1 MKRKAVVITL
11 ISLLLLSLSVTL
23 IFAADDTAAEASFT
37 PGCSEKNYTIPEEY
51 ADAEIIVF
59 NKDGTVY
66 SATTL
71 LIDKNNSSP
80 ASALQLARRLVASV
94 ENAETPGAVTILLRK
109 NITVS
114 TKFDNEGQILGDV
127 VIDMNGYTVTA
138 ETTMMNAQAK
148 ISDNSLRDSS
158 FTWKNG
164 TIKVGNSGLWCVGAF
179 GATYVSDKNSYKT
192 MNYIFDNVKLSLT
205 DGNTATS
212 LIGAYMD
219 NSNVGRVDKA
229 DIDDPAKNSNAHLQ
243 YMGINIKFLE
253 NCVIDLKNAA
263 EGFTLFNACD
273 PLIADKRYSTS
284 YSVTDSET
292 GENVT
297 VEAYRYNTNSIATV
311 TVEGGKIIAPKV
323 KTAWSAVNSE
333 NGSFV
338 HFEKGASSG
347 KYTVFSVSE
356 GSVFDDSSVFDS
368 ESGLICPIML
378 GKGKYTLFPKSFVDN
393 ANVVP
398 KSSITLDSDLILN
411 VYIPNKAY
419 INKIEIDGNTYTD
432 FSALPLKTVDGE
444 DYFLFSF
451 PLASNEAAR
460 KVPLS
465 ITVTGEALT
474 AKKNYDISIPEY
486 AAAIMKSKEASA
498 NEKVLVADILS
509 YVKAAYVHFESEDSE
524 AIAAIDDLLDPD
536 HAKISPVRIEG
547 NADAPSEGFMGA
559 RFILAATPALRFYI
573 ADEADESLYTFKSGD
588 ITLPARSGRDI
599 DGKYLEV
606 DVYAYSLADRIDCFL
621 DGENK
626 GSYHINSYYDYITN
640 APEHKDNA
648 ELCELLRRFWKYCQS
663 ARAYRGEKLGI
674 EAYAHEHSYYERSFE
689 MSANN
694 PEYFEKICACGE
706 GERTLGT
713 GLDMGDR
720 PIKVLF
726 LGNSYTSYNNLKDI
740 FAAIADSMG
749 ISVEASSVTKGG
761 WQLYKYQ
768 NPADSG
774 GELFYGAIE
783 NDDYDYVFL
792 QDRST
797 QTIDELE
804 KFYEGVRLCGK
815 IAEDDGAKVLLYQTW
830 GRKEGHAVLDESGY
844 TPETM
849 AYRVAASYE
858 AIAKETGYINSPAGS
873 AFLDVYKNHPEIE
886 IYETD
891 LSHPSPIG
899 SYLVALCHYATL
911 FGRSPIGVRYT
922 AGIED
927 ASVVAIL
934 QKAAHDAVFGE
945 SIVPDEYKT
954 SSEGIGVKQSSANL
968 SAIPEGAELI
978 SADIKGDKGF
988 ASSSVTKP
996 KDATLTEDE
1005 MKDLADISYGV
1016 SIIGAKNM
1024 INTASAVAD
1033 GAWKATRLSFDFTGE
1048 HYDVTGFVNDGESA
1062 VALITYNFGKIVNIK
1077 AIGYMSG
1084 DLNGFPQA
1092 QDVYISN
1099 DGISWS
1105 AVTSASY
1112 DRTAGEDIAS
1122 ITDLPLDSSSNTPG
1136 VCAVFDMNSEN
1147 GGVYA
1152 KYIRI
1157 AIIKGVQVSNK
1168 KYDVNTLELA
1178 VWGNDHNVNLSAI
1191 PEGSELI
1198 SSGMTASSEYSATGL
1213 SEAQKNDLK
1222 DMTKYDFTAIGFETT
1237 ARSISSACNGSWSD
1251 FKRLS
1256 VTFDENKYD
1265 IRGNIAEDGAYEA
1278 LLTYNFGKKVT
1289 LDAIGYMSGDLNG
1302 FPQAHDVYISND
1314 GENWIKVG
1322 TACQNK
1328 AGGDTVKSVTDKP
1341 LDSSGTAASA
1351 CAMFD
1356 MGGVTAQYVRVGVIT
1371 GLTVQSNY
1379 DINTYEL
1386 AVYGNKN

>member
-1 MKRKAVVITL
+1 MKRKVVVITL
-11 ISLLLLSLSVTL
+11 IALLLLSLSVTL
-23 IFAADDTAAEASFT
+23 IFAADDTVASASFT
-37 PGCSEKNYTIPEEY
+37 PGCSEKNYTIPEGY

-66 SATTL
+66 NTSTS

-80 ASALQLARRLVASV
+80 KSALQLARGLVASV
-94 ENAETPGAVTILLRK
+94 ENAEAPGVVTILLRK

-114 TKFDNEGQILGDV
+114 NKFDNEGQVLGDIV
-127 VIDMNGYTVTA
+127 FDLNGYTVTA

-148 ISDNSLRDSS
+148 ICDSSVRDSS

-164 TIKVGNSGLWCVGAF
+164 TIEVGDSGLWCVGAY

-205 DGNTATS
+205 EGNTAPS
-212 LIGAYMD
+212 LIGSYMD
-219 NSNVGRVDKA
+219 NTNVGRVDKA
-229 DIDDPAKNSNAHLQ
+229 DIDDPLKNSNAHLQ
-243 YMGINIKFLE
+243 YMGLNVKFLE
-253 NCVIDLKNAA
+253 NCVIDLSNAS
-263 EGFTLFNACD
+263 EDFTLFNACD
-273 PLIADKRYSTS
+273 PLITDTRYSTS

-292 GENVT
+292 GEKVT
-297 VEAYRYNTNSIATV
+297 VEAYRYNTNSITTV
-311 TVEGGKIIAPKV
+311 TVEGGRIIAPKV

-347 KYTVFSVSE
+347 KYTVFSASE
-356 GSVFDDSSVFDS
+356 SSVFDDSSVFAS
-368 ESGLICPIML
+368 ESGLLCAMMF
-378 GKGKYTLFPKSFVDN
+378 GKGEYTLFPMSFVDN
-393 ANVVP
+393 ASVVP
-398 KSSITLDSDLILN
+398 KSSITLDSNLILN
-411 VYIPNKAY
+411 VYIPNKSY
-419 INKIEIDGNTYTD
+419 LNKIEIDGKTYTD
-432 FSALPLKTVDGE
+432 FSALTVKTVDGE
-444 DYFLFSF
+444 EHFFFSF
-451 PLASNEAAR
+451 PFSSNEAAR
-460 KVPLS
+460 AVPLS
-465 ITVTGEALT
+465 VTVSGEGLS
-474 AKKNYDISIPEY
+474 AKRNFDLSIPSY
-486 AAAIMKSKEASA
+486 AALLMESGKASA

-509 YVKAAYVHFESEDSE
+509 YIKAAYAYFDSEDSE
-524 AIAAIDDLLDPD
+524 AIAAIDGVLDPD
-536 HAKISPVRIEG
+536 HEKMSPVKIEG
-547 NADAPSEGFMGA
+547 STDAPSEGLTDV

-573 ADEADESLYTFKSGD
+573 EDEADESLYTFKSGN
-588 ITLPARSGRDI
+588 ITLPIKSGRDT
-599 DGKYLEV
+599 DGRYLEV
-606 DVYAYSLADRIDCFL
+606 DVYAYALADQIDYFL
-621 DGENK
+621 GGENK
-626 GSYHINSYYDYITN
+626 GSYHINSYYNFITN
-640 APEHKDNA
+640 APEYKDDS
-648 ELCELLRRFWKYCQS
+648 ELCELLLRFWKYCQS

-694 PEYFEKICACGE
+694 PEYSEKICACGE
-706 GERTLGT
+706 SEKTLGT
-713 GLDMGDR
+713 GLDMGDK

-726 LGNSYTSYNNLKDI
+726 LGNSYTSYNDLKNI

-749 ISVEASSVTKGG
+749 ISVEVSSVTKGG

-774 GELFYGAIE
+774 GELFYDAIE
-783 NDDYDYVFL
+783 ADDYDYVFL

-815 IAEDDGAKVLLYQTW
+815 IAENDGAKVILYQTW

-858 AIAKETGYINSPAGS
+858 AIAKETGYTNSPAGS
-873 AFLDVYKNHPEIE
+873 AFLDVYKNHPEIDV
-886 IYETD
+886 YNAD

-899 SYLVALCHYATL
+899 SYLAALCHYATL
-911 FGRSPIGVRYT
+911 FGRSPIGVKYT

-927 ASVVAIL
+927 ESVVAVL
-934 QKAAHDAVFGE
+934 QKAAYDAVFGE
-945 SIVPDEYKT
+945 SIVPDEFKT

-978 SADIKGDKGF
+978 SVGITGDREI
-988 ASSSVTKP
+988 ASSSVTKA
-996 KDATLTEDE
+996 KDETLTEDE

-1024 INTASAVAD
+1024 INAASAAAD
-1033 GAWKATRLSFDFTGE
+1033 GAWKGTRLSFDFTGE

-1062 VALITYNFGKIVNIK
+1062 VALITYNFGKVVNLK
-1077 AIGYMSG
+1077 ALGYMSG

-1099 DGISWS
+1099 DGISWA

-1112 DRTAGEDIAS
+1112 DRTAGEEIAS

-1136 VCAVFDMNSEN
+1136 VCAVFDMNSES

-1152 KYIRI
+1152 KYVRI
-1157 AIIKGVQVSNK
+1157 AILKGVQISNK

-1178 VWGNDHNVNLSAI
+1178 FWGSDHNVNLSDI

-1198 SSGMTASSEYSATGL
+1198 SVGMTASAEYSATGL
-1213 SEAQKNDLK
+1213 SDAQKSDLK
-1222 DMTKYDFTAIGFETT
+1222 DMTKYDFTAIGFET
-1237 ARSISSACNGSWSD
+1237 AERSISGACNGSWSD
-1251 FKRLS
+1251 KKRLS

-1265 IRGNIAEDGAYEA
+1265 IEGNIAEDGAYEA
-1278 LLTYNFGKKVT
+1278 LLTYNFGEKVT
-1289 LDAIGYMSGDLNG
+1289 LDAIGYMSGNLG
-1302 FPQAHDVYISND
+1302 GIAQAHDVYISND
-1314 GENWIKVG
+1314 GVNWIKVG
-1322 TACQNK
+1322 TACQNR
-1328 AGGDTVKSVTDKP
+1328 AGGDTVKDVTNKP
-1341 LDSSGTAASA
+1341 LDSSGAAASA

-1371 GLTVQSNY
+1371 GLTVTSDY
-1379 DINTYEL
+1379 DINTYEI
-1386 AVYGNKN
+1386 AVYGKKN